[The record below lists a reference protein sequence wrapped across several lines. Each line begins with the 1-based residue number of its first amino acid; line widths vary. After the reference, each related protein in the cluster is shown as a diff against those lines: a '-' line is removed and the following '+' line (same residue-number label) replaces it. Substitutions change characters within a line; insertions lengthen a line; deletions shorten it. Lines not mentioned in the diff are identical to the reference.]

1 MKSITHRW
9 LINSLSVI
17 VVILIA
23 LDIGFSAAISSYYYQ
38 SARQALETKAN
49 LVSSLAARIADD
61 KNVDISAEIRSIVET
76 FSDRDK
82 MELMALDHDGEAVI
96 TSSGFSYLDSLEI
109 SDYSEAIRS
118 ETGKGYFVGNM
129 GSGERVM
136 AITVLLPVINSEF
149 NAVRVMVS
157 LQGVDSQIMMS
168 IIVFTLICIFVLLC
182 VVFSGLYF
190 IRSIVTP
197 VREVGIA
204 ANKIASGDLKVRVR
218 KKRNDEIGEL
228 GDIINS
234 MADELQTSNQIKN
247 DFISSVSHELRTPL
261 TAIKGWGE
269 TLIATP
275 PEDTE
280 MFRKGIQVI
289 LGETDRLSSMVEE
302 LLDFSRMENGRL
314 SMVKTQMDLLAELGD
329 AVLMYEPR
337 AKTEGKEFIYQ
348 EPIALPFVFG
358 DKNRLRQVF
367 VNIIDNALKYTDKGD
382 KICVCAEQKDGCVVI
397 RVSDTG
403 LGIAPEDLPHVTQ
416 KFYKA
421 NMTRRGSGIGLA
433 VVDEIVTMHGGTLD
447 IQSTYGVGT
456 TVTITLPAMPETKSA
471 TAF

>member
-168 IIVFTLICIFVLLC
+168 IIVFT
-182 VVFSGLYF
+182 
-190 IRSIVTP
+190 P
-197 VREVGIA
+197 V
-204 ANKIASGDLKVRVR
+204 S
-218 KKRNDEIGEL
+218 
-228 GDIINS
+228 
-234 MADELQTSNQIKN
+234 
-247 DFISSVSHELRTPL
+247 
-261 TAIKGWGE
+261 
-269 TLIATP
+269 
-275 PEDTE
+275 
-280 MFRKGIQVI
+280 
-289 LGETDRLSSMVEE
+289 
-302 LLDFSRMENGRL
+302 
-314 SMVKTQMDLLAELGD
+314 
-329 AVLMYEPR
+329 
-337 AKTEGKEFIYQ
+337 
-348 EPIALPFVFG
+348 
-358 DKNRLRQVF
+358 
-367 VNIIDNALKYTDKGD
+367 YTH
-382 KICVCAEQKDGCVVI
+382 
-397 RVSDTG
+397 
-403 LGIAPEDLPHVTQ
+403 L
-416 KFYKA
+416 
-421 NMTRRGSGIGLA
+421 
-433 VVDEIVTMHGGTLD
+433 
-447 IQSTYGVGT
+447 
-456 TVTITLPAMPETKSA
+456 TLPTKA
-471 TAF
+471 